1 MTNFGFEGFDILQP
15 HNIYSPADHR
25 HLSAKVC
32 T

>member
-15 HNIYSPADHR
+15 HR